1 MARFQSQEEL
11 IKHMRSTYPGTYRNM
26 SDEDIYSNVSD
37 MLKNAGQILPEY
49 KPKPIYSPTQELLD
63 TQEDEDATS
72 PSFINKLYEIGKNI
86 VLGGAAEAFTET
98 GFLGLP
104 PEFFQKSYME
114 SNAGN
119 LNTALSGKE
128 KYNVEDY
135 EYETLAEEAGG
146 FLLGMLSP
154 VEVGLIV
161 SGGKFGQMAAKAGVT
176 GTSLLKKYGMKALG
190 YNATKGVGQTSANF
204 ISSSLSAGVGLGTFG
219 AAHSAFAEAAKQ
231 RTTGTGEIN
240 YKKVVDT
247 ASEGYLNS
255 FVLGAPMGLIG
266 RGFLGNYYAKHKLAE
281 KPLTSIS
288 RIATGAPGQL
298 STEIAAFSV
307 LPNAYKELG
316 MEAYQDSPDMPKDWL
331 DFNDPWW
338 RNAGF
343 NAAIVTPMFAMNKT
357 FEARKKFKEKA
368 KLVDEV
374 MKIEEE
380 YSLKEIQAQENIQT
394 NMGVAVTNDMIRE
407 ISATK
412 EFSRNIKQE
421 RAEFNK
427 NVKKLYE
434 IIDRTNA
441 DYTKTTEQDKIFLQK
456 EGAKTLLDLEGGAL
470 ALSENNN
477 LLRSALDRVAAK
489 NNITL
494 KESDYIAAEKANKLE
509 IDLIQ
514 NMFKEMNNSATG
526 SPEKKVVIDESAP
539 PETVRE
545 VTLVKEFKQP
555 DGSFKTGKETVVEG
569 TGQYEKLIS
578 EGYKVLDTTEVGSK
592 VVLQP
597 DAKQYR
603 DAIDFVSAKNKV
615 KYEGLSKLNDASKD
629 ALANALL
636 QRNKQIPETMSILN
650 QLMEFSG
657 KTNLQS
663 LKPSDTT
670 NFLKSKLQ
678 KQKREGK
685 SSYIN
690 PQVSTNL
697 NQISALL
704 TDLGFIKS
712 TFSSPTILKGINI
725 VSGQTKGLK
734 GAGQVPGATAETI
747 ASAVDNIKLRRSSVK
762 FNRVEQAALE
772 LADYYQIRDREL
784 NALRVKDFNKDAN
797 TLDLTTGTG
806 VGKKDSGSRFIY
818 LDNKEVIKVLTNL
831 SKNKKPNEKLFP
843 KIADKITKAM
853 QAELKKVD
861 GVEYKKATA
870 KSIRKMGQLTQDA
883 SNLNNIEQ
891 QIWQQTTAHDLGVA
905 VSNRIKTI
913 YENIGNAARNKK
925 AAEWQK
931 IVLDKVFRDGTK
943 SITPEMI
950 AATKPKRAQTTIVEG
965 QEKPKFQ
972 RKAEDVPAEAV
983 ELRKIIREEVK
994 KNPGV
999 EARILKDVDYAGR
1012 FYSGVIDVVQGK
1024 ANIRTWYH
1032 ENAHRLKNMIDT
1044 TGNKELKAIWK
1055 QGEKIFKKDAKG
1067 RNMEEFMADTLAD
1080 WAVGRR
1086 QNTGIAA
1093 KMKSWAGRMWT
1104 KIKQVFFGK
1113 SNLNKNDIKNSLG
1126 DKIYKGFATSKSPA
1140 ATSLQ
1145 MYQFA
1150 NNADRAKFVKS
1161 NFDFAVKES
1170 GKDISP
1176 IDKKILVNY
1185 IATRANIPEPS
1196 KFKLGNSK
1204 MTESDLVAFDRELS
1218 ITPFNKLLKLSD
1230 VGKRLESIQSVEA
1243 IERGSVNINDRA
1255 NILKLFGV
1263 KDGNIYSATSR
1274 QLSEYNAYLMK
1285 IKYPGQ
1291 DNATA
1296 YLNEMKIQTLD
1307 KIPKE
1312 FKNVTGLK
1320 RKAALLT
1327 MPTHQVVGMLGLKDL
1342 QSRLL
1347 QHASIETR
1355 LQGKFTEGF
1364 EVNAKKIMKGK
1375 WEGLLGKGVRDNLFL
1390 SDYERYLDLLNTNQ
1404 LNASNKMFISKV
1416 FKSDFVIK
1424 KDNKFIKNPKY
1435 KTAKE
1440 GLQENTKESQV
1451 VKEWIEYTE
1460 LMEAE
1465 LKSAARASFKNE
1477 AEYAEFLKNGEI
1489 GWITKNVYVP
1499 RIPTRQ
1505 FLEAFPQHG
1514 GRYHNDLVQSTA
1526 NKIAKEMAVKEHG
1539 PGATVEQIANKMG
1552 DAMKVAE
1559 SAVQDIYTF
1568 SEKKSSTR
1576 FIKSR
1581 NAQKLPEYI
1590 NIDGKKIKVYETK
1603 YENVIKP
1610 YGLGMSKF
1618 IANIEMF
1625 PELTKL
1631 KSINVAGNRGSGDMK
1646 TLLGALKGNRE
1657 WGSWIREQ
1665 VEQQLGMVESSK
1677 GLKNDVASA
1686 MDYGATVFAKT
1697 ALGFPTS
1704 GGKNLIL
1711 GQSMNMQSYYLRDY
1725 IRGLVKA
1732 SGSDFQKMVRMSGAT
1747 ELGLRDI
1754 KTVNT
1759 QKIWDGIFKLG
1770 LMKPTENANRYI
1782 AVATSKYE
1790 QARLIRTLSNPKES
1804 AKRIKKAENRL
1815 KDFYFLNDKQVGLLK
1830 KYGQNG
1836 LSGYEKSFGNSFE
1849 KAKIKRELMNIEQ
1862 QLNTYAHINTQGAA
1876 MNLFQPGWA
1885 GGRIAKPLLLFKRMA
1900 YAASNNQVRNAQLA
1914 IKNKDFMKLSMMAL
1928 TPVASGAT
1936 IVGMY
1941 HYLLG
1946 TPMPNENSTWA
1957 EWVKQ
1962 MFIRGEVF
1970 GLGSDV
1976 LRILEGESAEFTI
1989 YPSLVNW
1996 GLAWVDLVKA
2006 PMEGGMFGEKTKT
2019 WEQSGKDFLSKTSS
2033 GYRGY
2038 INTMKRRGEK
2048 NKMYRTSMKGKM
2060 LWEDFNKEVFPDERG
2075 PSVNFGQVSPF
2086 YRDFRE
2092 VFYGGTTEE
2101 AAKQY
2106 IISIYALAGDIYRQK
2121 ITSEGK
2127 VIKSYDEA
2135 LKDAVSRFEGELTKL
2150 NPNPISFMDK
2160 ITGEKEEKSMA
2171 WLEWLNKNPE
2181 KGKKYIK
2188 ELYEAESMY
2197 KAKKIAMQDLIP
2209 KYMQDKEVIKIM
2221 KKSLRRAGFS
2231 VK

>member
-1 MARFQSQEEL
+1 
-11 IKHMRSTYPGTYRNM
+11 
-26 SDEDIYSNVSD
+26 
-37 MLKNAGQILPEY
+37 
-49 KPKPIYSPTQELLD
+49 
-63 TQEDEDATS
+63 
-72 PSFINKLYEIGKNI
+72 
-86 VLGGAAEAFTET
+86 
-98 GFLGLP
+98 
-104 PEFFQKSYME
+104 
-114 SNAGN
+114 
-119 LNTALSGKE
+119 
-128 KYNVEDY
+128 
-135 EYETLAEEAGG
+135 
-146 FLLGMLSP
+146 
-154 VEVGLIV
+154 
-161 SGGKFGQMAAKAGVT
+161 
-176 GTSLLKKYGMKALG
+176 
-190 YNATKGVGQTSANF
+190 
-204 ISSSLSAGVGLGTFG
+204 
-219 AAHSAFAEAAKQ
+219 
-231 RTTGTGEIN
+231 
-240 YKKVVDT
+240 
-247 ASEGYLNS
+247 
-255 FVLGAPMGLIG
+255 
-266 RGFLGNYYAKHKLAE
+266 
-281 KPLTSIS
+281 
-288 RIATGAPGQL
+288 
-298 STEIAAFSV
+298 
-307 LPNAYKELG
+307 
-316 MEAYQDSPDMPKDWL
+316 
-331 DFNDPWW
+331 
-338 RNAGF
+338 
-343 NAAIVTPMFAMNKT
+343 
-357 FEARKKFKEKA
+357 
-368 KLVDEV
+368 
-374 MKIEEE
+374 
-380 YSLKEIQAQENIQT
+380 
-394 NMGVAVTNDMIRE
+394 
-407 ISATK
+407 
-412 EFSRNIKQE
+412 
-421 RAEFNK
+421 
-427 NVKKLYE
+427 
-434 IIDRTNA
+434 
-441 DYTKTTEQDKIFLQK
+441 
-456 EGAKTLLDLEGGAL
+456 
-470 ALSENNN
+470 
-477 LLRSALDRVAAK
+477 
-489 NNITL
+489 
-494 KESDYIAAEKANKLE
+494 
-509 IDLIQ
+509 
-514 NMFKEMNNSATG
+514 
-526 SPEKKVVIDESAP
+526 
-539 PETVRE
+539 
-545 VTLVKEFKQP
+545 
-555 DGSFKTGKETVVEG
+555 
-569 TGQYEKLIS
+569 
-578 EGYKVLDTTEVGSK
+578 
-592 VVLQP
+592 
-597 DAKQYR
+597 
-603 DAIDFVSAKNKV
+603 
-615 KYEGLSKLNDASKD
+615 
-629 ALANALL
+629 
-636 QRNKQIPETMSILN
+636 
-650 QLMEFSG
+650 
-657 KTNLQS
+657 
-663 LKPSDTT
+663 
-670 NFLKSKLQ
+670 
-678 KQKREGK
+678 
-685 SSYIN
+685 
-690 PQVSTNL
+690 
-697 NQISALL
+697 
-704 TDLGFIKS
+704 
-712 TFSSPTILKGINI
+712 
-725 VSGQTKGLK
+725 
-734 GAGQVPGATAETI
+734 
-747 ASAVDNIKLRRSSVK
+747 
-762 FNRVEQAALE
+762 
-772 LADYYQIRDREL
+772 
-784 NALRVKDFNKDAN
+784 
-797 TLDLTTGTG
+797 
-806 VGKKDSGSRFIY
+806 
-818 LDNKEVIKVLTNL
+818 
-831 SKNKKPNEKLFP
+831 
-843 KIADKITKAM
+843 
-853 QAELKKVD
+853 
-861 GVEYKKATA
+861 
-870 KSIRKMGQLTQDA
+870 
-883 SNLNNIEQ
+883 
-891 QIWQQTTAHDLGVA
+891 
-905 VSNRIKTI
+905 
-913 YENIGNAARNKK
+913 
-925 AAEWQK
+925 
-931 IVLDKVFRDGTK
+931 
-943 SITPEMI
+943 
-950 AATKPKRAQTTIVEG
+950 
-965 QEKPKFQ
+965 
-972 RKAEDVPAEAV
+972 
-983 ELRKIIREEVK
+983 
-994 KNPGV
+994 
-999 EARILKDVDYAGR
+999 
-1012 FYSGVIDVVQGK
+1012 
-1024 ANIRTWYH
+1024 
-1032 ENAHRLKNMIDT
+1032 
-1044 TGNKELKAIWK
+1044 
-1055 QGEKIFKKDAKG
+1055 
-1067 RNMEEFMADTLAD
+1067 
-1080 WAVGRR
+1080 
-1086 QNTGIAA
+1086 
-1093 KMKSWAGRMWT
+1093 
-1104 KIKQVFFGK
+1104 
-1113 SNLNKNDIKNSLG
+1113 
-1126 DKIYKGFATSKSPA
+1126 
-1140 ATSLQ
+1140 
-1145 MYQFA
+1145 
-1150 NNADRAKFVKS
+1150 
-1161 NFDFAVKES
+1161 
-1170 GKDISP
+1170 
-1176 IDKKILVNY
+1176 
-1185 IATRANIPEPS
+1185 
-1196 KFKLGNSK
+1196 
-1204 MTESDLVAFDRELS
+1204 
-1218 ITPFNKLLKLSD
+1218 
-1230 VGKRLESIQSVEA
+1230 
-1243 IERGSVNINDRA
+1243 
-1255 NILKLFGV
+1255 FGV
-1263 KDGNIYSATSR
+1263 KDGNIYSATPR

-1505 FLEAFPQHG
+1505 FLETFPQHG

-1631 KSINVAGNRGSGDMK
+1631 KSINVAGNRGSGDMN

-1657 WGSWIREQ
+1657 WGSWVREQ

-1711 GQSMNMQSYYLRDY
+1711 GQSMNMQAYYLRDY

-1804 AKRIKKAENRL
+1804 AKRIKKAEDRL
-1815 KDFYFLNDKQVGLLK
+1815 KDFYFLNDRQVGLLK

-1836 LSGYEKSFGNSFE
+1836 LSGYEKSFKNSFE

-2048 NKMYRTSMKGKM
+2048 NKMYRTSVKGKM
-2060 LWEDFNKEVFPDERG
+2060 LWDDFNKEVFPDERG

-2092 VFYGGTTEE
+2092 VFYGGTPEE

-2197 KAKKIAMQDLIP
+2197 KAKQIAMQDLIP